1 VFLTFSCDRP
11 TCLRHVQFFYVFSNF
26 FSYVISVS
34 YAICIIVGLPAI
46 TCRCCHQSRQDIASQ
61 FITAPP
67 MEERNVV
74 MSVSVSPHA
83 FLTVHSLPNCMCM
96 LLMVV
101 ARSSSNGVVKC
112 ISGFVDDVVFVY
124 TKRFTELWPRSECNL
139 QTNVSIYHLSS
150 ES

>member
-1 VFLTFSCDRP
+1 MFEARPVFLR
-11 TCLRHVQFFYVFSNF
+11 FFLIF

-34 YAICIIVGLPAI
+34 YAICITVGLPAI

-67 MEERNVV
+67 MGERNVV

-96 LLMVV
+96 LLVVV
-101 ARSSSNGVVKC
+101 ARSSSNASNGVVKC

-124 TKRFTELWPRSECNL
+124 T
-139 QTNVSIYHLSS
+139 
-150 ES
+150 